1 MAEAKLYNKVGEKIG
16 EVKLNPQIFEVPVK
30 AAVVKQVVVAQLAN
44 ARQVIADTKQR
55 GEVRGGGK
63 KPWKQKGT
71 GRARQGSIRS
81 PLWKGGGVVFGPTT
95 DRNFTQKVNKKVK
108 KLALFMALSEKA
120 TDSGINV
127 IEAIENPEGKTKN
140 VANILKKMGVSKKAL
155 VVLSEA
161 DSTLVRSV
169 RNIAGVEVVLANSL
183 NILDVLK
190 NKTILFTSDSLQ
202 KVEAVYLSNK

>member
-71 GRARQGSIRS
+71 GRSRQGSIRS

-155 VVLSEA
+155 VVLPEA